1 MPSVLADWREAG
13 RDVSASVCIYY
24 ALRLVAPG
32 IALALTLEWV
42 YALFWMASDAVLATA
57 LRWLWHG
64 GAARRVAALAV
75 NSASAFANVLLAL
88 SLWLQGAGFNVQFF
102 FHATAE
108 TLLWG
113 YETLAPI
120 FYACWCYWLLLSLWP
135 FALRRG
141 TAPNTRRLMA
151 FSGLG
156 VALNAPLLSLAWHAI
171 AFAAEQRDVLLVPK
185 TANAPVHV
193 EPLPSPRNLVLVVA
207 EGMEAT
213 FGLPEVFG
221 EDATPHLTAL
231 SKEGLRFT
239 NLRQVSHTAWT
250 TAAMVAAQCALPVG
264 AAGNFNTVVGGAGI
278 EARVPGAIC
287 LGDVLQAHGYRTV
300 YLGGASL
307 AFGNKGE
314 FLAEHGFDERYGR
327 RRLQPL
333 VREVAQTSPLGVRD
347 DFLFAFA
354 FDKLSELAATPPFM
368 RGASPSGSPAED
380 SLMRGASPSGSPA
393 EDSLM
398 RGAGPSRSPAEG
410 SSMRG
415 ARPSR
420 SPAEGS
426 FALALLTLDT
436 HGPYGFPS
444 TSCGP
449 NTGEGLLFAIR
460 CADRMLAE
468 FIGEVRRR
476 HPDALVALLSDHL
489 GNFNDLRRS
498 APPPEERRLRFTVW
512 GEGIEPAVINRRG
525 THFDITPTLLDL
537 LGFTHWTELG
547 LGASLLHFDSPWFSH
562 ERPERLRVVHDL
574 AAIRAHSGERIAFH
588 AEGLTIEID
597 GTRILA
603 THRGLRLREAVFAIA
618 FDADGNAVRHRSF
631 AGADGRAL
639 LRQVEQWA
647 DGKSL
652 AGVSTH
658 EGFNQRLPCGDVG
671 GGGFFAGRIGA
682 HDFVCG
688 PLGSDSEALC
698 FPLPSQQ
705 PLR

>member
-1 MPSVLADWREAG
+1 MPSVLADWRAAG

-32 IALALTLEWV
+32 IALALTLEWA

-64 GAARRVAALAV
+64 GAARRIAALAV

-141 TAPNTRRLMA
+141 TAPNSRRLMA
-151 FSGLG
+151 FGGLG

-171 AFAAEQRDVLLVPK
+171 AFAVEQRDVLLVPK
-185 TANAPVHV
+185 TADAPIHA
-193 EPLPSPRNLVLVVA
+193 EPLSSPRNLVLVVA

-231 SKEGLRFT
+231 SKEGLRFA

-278 EARVPGAIC
+278 EARVPGATC

-327 RRLQPL
+327 RRLRPM
-333 VREVAQTSPLGVRD
+333 VRDASQTSPLGVRD

-354 FDKLSELAATPPFM
+354 LDKLSELAATPPFM
-368 RGASPSGSPAED
+368 RGTS
-380 SLMRGASPSGSPA
+380 
-393 EDSLM
+393 
-398 RGAGPSRSPAEG
+398 PSRSPG
-410 SSMRG
+410 
-415 ARPSR
+415 
-420 SPAEGS
+420 EGS

-444 TSCGP
+444 ASCGP

-489 GNFNDLRRS
+489 GNFNDLRRA

-562 ERPERLRVVHDL
+562 ERPERLRVVHEL
-574 AAIRAHSGERIAFH
+574 RGIRAHSGERIAFH
-588 AEGLTIEID
+588 AEGPTIEID

-618 FDADGNAVRHRSF
+618 FDADGNAVQHRSF
-631 AGADGRAL
+631 ADADEHAL
-639 LRQVEQWA
+639 LRQVERWA
-647 DGKSL
+647 DGRLL

-658 EGFNQRLPCGDVG
+658 EGFNQQLPCGNIGDVG
-671 GGGFFAGRIGA
+671 FFTGRIGA
-682 HDFVCG
+682 HDFVCR
-688 PLGSDSEALC
+688 PLGESAPVSV
-698 FPLPSQQ
+698 
-705 PLR
+705 PLRVPP